1 MRFSYKVRSINPL
14 SITLRATGFEAIL
27 RGTLC

>member
-1 MRFSYKVRSINPL
+1 MCFNYKVRSINPL

-27 RGTLC
+27 KEGLC